1 MSLQSISV
9 VKTATSIQPVRLK
22 CTVFGLLCFSTMQY
36 QRVEGSQPSET
47 HLLPLGTR
55 HSERWSRP
63 PNGDALQHSRPM
75 VRFNHGDLRKPM
87 NPVER
92 VP

>member
-47 HLLPLGTR
+47 HLLPLAPDTR
-55 HSERWSRP
+55 KGGAGPRTATLSSVPDRRY
-63 PNGDALQHSRPM
+63 G
-75 VRFNHGDLRKPM
+75 FNHGDLRKPM